1 MIKWVVDYGGFEVD
15 ADIVRPIRPI
25 YAYGIVMEVS
35 NDDPNKVVVF
45 QASKTPDGYYKRR
58 RTDDV
63 LKSLHTLNDK
73 LEVISEG

>member
-1 MIKWVVDYGGFEVD
+1 MDYDGFEVD

-35 NDDPNKVVVF
+35 GKDPNKVVVF
-45 QASKTPDGYYKRR
+45 QASRTPNGYYKRR

-63 LKSLHTLNDK
+63 LKNLHALDDK
-73 LEVISEG
+73 LEVVSEG